1 MADVFPYQRLSLDAG
16 ILSHRNRMLIPEDGG
31 KRPMSGDR
39 IRTSLATL
47 HVLLGRLRAVGV
59 TGLARV
65 SGGNDA
71 TFWLTWLGSHA
82 TRSSTVMMLSKSVVT
97 TLSLCL
103 VAVYAS
109 ARPVQQSW
117 SSRRVP
123 VTLGVM
129 SRCPDALLCE
139 TLFDNVIPRVVEKI
153 DISLAYVATYVP
165 TQTLS
170 NPSKAYRCPFSTVSM
185 DQIQISASL
194 ACTDLLNAPE
204 MYNSCAL
211 QSTRQ

>member
-1 MADVFPYQRLSLDAG
+1 MAVG
-16 ILSHRNRMLIPEDGG
+16 
-31 KRPMSGDR
+31 
-39 IRTSLATL
+39 
-47 HVLLGRLRAVGV
+47 VGV
-59 TGLARV
+59 TGGHV
-65 SGGNDA
+65 SVAEDDDA
-71 TFWLTWLGSHA
+71 TLKDPWLTRHS
-82 TRSSTVMMLSKSVVT
+82 RSSTVMMLSKSVVT

-103 VAVYAS
+103 VAS

-117 SSRRVP
+117 SSNSLRVP

-139 TLFDNVIPRVVEKI
+139 TLFDSVIPRVTEKI
-153 DISLAYVATYVP
+153 KLSLTYVATYVP
-165 TQTLS
+165 KHTLS
-170 NPSKAYRCPFSTVSM
+170 DLSGLIGQSFSTVSM

-194 ACTDLLNAPE
+194 ACMDPLNAPG